1 METREIGFLVAA
13 IGLVLVAVGLLYSLG
28 WLWWVGRLPGDIRF
42 EGGNAKVYVPLT
54 TMILLSVGLSV
65 VAFVLRRLL

>member
-1 METREIGFLVAA
+1 MSTRDV
-13 IGLVLVAVGLLYSLG
+13 GLVIALIGAVVLLFGLLYSLA

-65 VAFVLRRLL
+65 VAFVLGRFL